1 MPHEALNEV
10 VLDVPISLITRRA
23 LYRPKRLRFSFH
35 RHNRDISQPKP
46 VPHTHFPSGH
56 YRHRRHTLDLNKF
69 LRLLGRW
76 VAMMLNEANKRVVL

>member
-1 MPHEALNEV
+1 MPPEALNESV
-10 VLDVPISLITRRA
+10 FDVPISLITSRA